1 MPACSICRTE
11 VAPDAKFCPECGA
24 SVVDGPESAA
34 SEAIRDMAHEYASQV
49 NEHPD
54 DAAAR
59 YGLGLARLY
68 EQKWGQA
75 AEQFTRVV
83 ELEPEFADAHANLS
97 VCLARLGK
105 PDEALE
111 AVERAIEI
119 DPKKKRF
126 RKLRRQLTG
135 RTH

>member
-1 MPACSICRTE
+1 MPACSICGTE
-11 VAPDAKFCPECGA
+11 VDPDAKFCPECGA
-24 SVVDGPESAA
+24 SMIDEADSAA
-34 SEAIRDMAHEYASQV
+34 SEAIKDMAQEYASEV
-49 NEHPD
+49 NKHPD
-54 DAAAR
+54 DASAR

-68 EQKWGQA
+68 EQKWGRA
-75 AEQFTRVV
+75 AEQFTKVV
-83 ELEPEFADAHANLS
+83 EIEPEFADAHANLA

-105 PDEALE
+105 PEEALR

-119 DPKKKRF
+119 DPQKKRF

>member
-1 MPACSICRTE
+1 MPVCSICGSE
-11 VAPDAKFCPECGA
+11 LEADAKFCPECGA
-24 SVVDGPESAA
+24 SAREDAEASA

-49 NEHPD
+49 NENPD

-59 YGLGLARLY
+59 YGLGLARMY
-68 EQKWGQA
+68 EQKWGKA
-75 AEQFTRVV
+75 AEQFTKVV

-97 VCLARLGK
+97 VCLARLGR
-105 PDEALE
+105 PDEARS

-119 DPKKKRF
+119 DPDKKRF

>member
-1 MPACSICRTE
+1 MSACPICGTNVDTDE
-11 VAPDAKFCPECGA
+11 QACPECGA
-24 SVVDGPESAA
+24 SIADQLEGDTSQ
-34 SEAIRDMAHEYASQV
+34 AIKDMADEYANRV
-49 NEHPD
+49 NKHPE

-68 EQKWGQA
+68 EQKWAQA
-75 AEQFTRVV
+75 AEQFAQVV
-83 ELEPEFADAHANLS
+83 ELEPGYADAHANLS
-97 VCLARLGK
+97 VCLSRLGK
-105 PDEALE
+105 PDEALS

-119 DPKKKRF
+119 DPSKKRY